1 MLTQI
6 YIALWLVIAT
16 AALGVYVTGN
26 MSVMAV
32 VAFGFVCFGMVFMGM
47 MSVLPTAVHDSL
59 VGTRP
64 LIRCGQS
71 FAKGFGPTRSKGLAP
86 ICRVGAGPFL
96 LW

>member
-1 MLTQI
+1 MAHPLHVKIGEGVRTSAEMAGSGPREDIMLTKI
-6 YIALWLVIAT
+6 YIALWLVIAA

-59 VGTRP
+59 VRH
-64 LIRCGQS
+64 
-71 FAKGFGPTRSKGLAP
+71 
-86 ICRVGAGPFL
+86 
-96 LW
+96 